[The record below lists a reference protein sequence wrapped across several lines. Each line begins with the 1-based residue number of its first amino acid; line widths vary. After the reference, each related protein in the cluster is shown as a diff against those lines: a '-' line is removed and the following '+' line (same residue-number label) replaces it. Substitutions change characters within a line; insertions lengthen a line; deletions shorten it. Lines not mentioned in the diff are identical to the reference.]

1 MQHKTHMRENTCW
14 RKHTAPHRTNSAP
27 ACCALLRM
35 PICHPKPQG
44 SSCNSAPQ
52 HCTPLLAFYLHGP
65 GRALPRPLAASKRW
79 CPGEVYLAPPHSTR
93 HTISKTHSHNPA
105 PTARRFRGPSSPC
118 APRTPQLWG
127 ARRPTPPP
135 SAWLLRH
142 RPPSS
147 LQRLPGLTPAP
158 PHPQPAPRGEGDI
171 RLQN

>member
-1 MQHKTHMRENTCW
+1 MQHKTHMRENTCC

-35 PICHPKPQG
+35 PICHPEPQG

-52 HCTPLLAFYLHGP
+52 HWTPLLAFYLRGP

-105 PTARRFRGPSSPC
+105 PTARWFRGPSSPC

-135 SAWLLRH
+135 LCLA
-142 RPPSS
+142 PTPSPS
-147 LQRLPGLTPAP
+147 QQLAALARAHTRLTPP
-158 PHPQPAPRGEGDI
+158 PTCPTGGGGH
-171 RLQN
+171 